1 MSELNTLENPNIYT
15 FASKQK
21 SVPSLLLSSSTKQN
35 QIENTS
41 NSNNL
46 YNRLK
51 LIETIINNKNL
62 ELIKIK
68 NKLTEIK
75 KKEKQI
81 ENEEYKSNETIL
93 TYTKKQEIKED
104 NKIKGKLNLQNISLN
119 NKLKQITEKADR
131 IEAELLYGEKPGL
144 GSYIKEK
151 LREALAEKDWIILRI
166 NENNNEIKKINEKDI
181 KNKYKYNKKI
191 FLDNLDNKKYKIN
204 LIKKHYLSEN
214 ENINEIFNKC
224 IYEEET
230 NKRLNEIKMKE
241 QKYKE
246 MREKELQIIQKR
258 KNIHSDLDKQIKS
271 RNWINNFSNN
281 KNYLSWDEKE
291 KKRIKDEENLISL
304 SNYKRNL
311 MYKSISKEEIDE
323 FSNKIKNEEIKIQN
337 NLKVKKKLLQEF
349 WRERKNMLPKH
360 KSKFFK
366 INIQNDNKIKY
377 DLLLKKEKIK
387 GNMFERLNF
396 SSEVAKKFK
405 PKLIDENIKKERI
418 RKAIQLTG
426 KNKKKEIQELNN
438 KLKLKLIKILN
449 SQPTNFRKKNNLKYS
464 KSVAERQIIKFHDDK
479 NYELTDINKKEKKDV
494 GDIEKV
500 NSENIKNDIFN
511 EYKNNN
517 IRTKTIKKATLLIDK
532 STGNSDIN
540 MNNERKISI
549 NNNND
554 IDLLKSENSFRKYI
568 KEIKTKI
575 KILNQLIKK

>member
-1 MSELNTLENPNIYT
+1 MSDLNKMENPNILSSV
-15 FASKQK
+15 SKSK
-21 SVPSLLLSSSTKQN
+21 SVPSLLLSSSQKAYNNPKERIKIINEIINTK
-35 QIENTS
+35 
-41 NSNNL
+41 NSEL
-46 YNRLK
+46 KKIKQKLAEIKLKEK
-51 LIETIINNKNL
+51 LIEKEKFESKESSLPFMKKQEIIEDN
-62 ELIKIK
+62 KIK
-68 NKLTEIK
+68 NKL
-75 KKEKQI
+75 
-81 ENEEYKSNETIL
+81 NM
-93 TYTKKQEIKED
+93 
-104 NKIKGKLNLQNISLN
+104 QNNSLN
-119 NKLKQITEKADR
+119 NKIKLLTEKLDK
-131 IEAELLYGEKPGL
+131 IESELIYNPNQGFL
-144 GSYIKEK
+144 SSIKAK
-151 LREALAEKDWIILRI
+151 LKEVLNQKEMLLLKI
-166 NENNNEIKKINEKDI
+166 NENNEEIQKINEKDI

-214 ENINEIFNKC
+214 ENINENFNKC

-418 RKAIQLTG
+418 RKTNQLTG

-500 NSENIKNDIFN
+500 NSENIKNDTFN